1 MDYRD
6 DMAESSTP
14 GFGDLMALFG
24 GSNPFGSITKT
35 LDQFKR
41 GVNDFLEGV
50 EQFNKTM
57 ESLNG
62 VTIRVNRLLDEV
74 EGPVMAMMPQ
84 VTRSIKTADT
94 VITQLSGP
102 VEKLVPGMAR
112 LADTLSSPVF
122 ANLPNELAG
131 FLDTLG
137 DLAKR
142 LQPLTQMA
150 ETAGSMF
157 GLRSLNALRGGSG
170 RQPPA
175 PMPAPAPA
183 PMKKAPPASKPA
195 AKKAP
200 ARKAPAKKTPA
211 KKTPAKKTAA
221 KRTAAKGTSRSR

>member
-1 MDYRD
+1 
-6 DMAESSTP
+6 
-14 GFGDLMALFG
+14 MALFG
-24 GSNPFGSITKT
+24 NSNPFGSITKT

-62 VTIRVNRLLDEV
+62 VTVRVNRLLDEV

-102 VEKLVPGMAR
+102 IEKLVPGMAR

-122 ANLPNELAG
+122 ANLPNELAS

-142 LQPLTQMA
+142 LQPLTQIA

-157 GLRSLNALRGGSG
+157 GLRSLSALRGGSG
-170 RQPPA
+170 RQSAPTPPPA
-175 PMPAPAPA
+175 RVQAGTTSTASARTPA
-183 PMKKAPPASKPA
+183 KPA
-195 AKKAP
+195 AKKAV
-200 ARKAPAKKTPA
+200 AKKKATA
-211 KKTPAKKTAA
+211 KKAVPKKTAA
-221 KRTAAKGTSRSR
+221 TAKKAAPRSR